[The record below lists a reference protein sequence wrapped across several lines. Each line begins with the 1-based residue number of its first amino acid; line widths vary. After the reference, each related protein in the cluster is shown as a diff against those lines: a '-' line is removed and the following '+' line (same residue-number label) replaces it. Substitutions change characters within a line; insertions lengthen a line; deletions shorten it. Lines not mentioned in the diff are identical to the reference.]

1 MKIHPTVILL
11 LSLAL
16 TMGACLYSNNGIYS
30 VEPVPGDPA
39 TVSVTTNLDTL
50 SDPTVSDT
58 LDLDIRYKMQV
69 ENGRPYYVDCW
80 VENLLVYQLG
90 FYYDSDDIYIAFPD
104 TVIAVT
110 SDTTLWVVE
119 SDTLL
124 AFVRDTLS
132 KAYTLGGLFLIPGD
146 LPVLPGD
153 NSLTLGFYYSA
164 NTNSLADVLGIEAE
178 SVELE
183 YTITFEEGGAR

>member
-1 MKIHPTVILL
+1 MKIHSTVILL

-16 TMGACLYSNNGIYS
+16 TMGACLYSNNGTYN

-50 SDPTVSDT
+50 SDPTVTDT
-58 LDLDIRYKMQV
+58 LDLDIRYKLQV
-69 ENGRPYYVDCW
+69 ENGKPYYVDCR
-80 VENLLVYQLG
+80 VENSRVYEMG
-90 FYYDSDDIYIAFPD
+90 IYYDSDDIYIAYPD

-119 SDTLL
+119 PDTLL

-132 KAYTLGGLFLIPGD
+132 EVYMLGGLFLIPGD
-146 LPVLPGD
+146 LPVSPGD
-153 NSLTLGFYYSA
+153 NSLTMDFYYSA